1 MVPPVPLRASIWLS
15 ITSIFAKGV
24 PSSVDEEGM
33 ELRDVEAAQA
43 EAARSLSGIAWEA
56 MRSAGAQV
64 QEMTIE
70 VRDVYGPVMDVKFAF
85 VINRKQ

>member
-1 MVPPVPLRASIWLS
+1 MAVYYFDLREGGA
-15 ITSIFAKGV
+15 FV
-24 PSSVDEEGM
+24 VDEEGM
-33 ELRDVEAAQA
+33 ELREA
-43 EAARSLSGIAWEA
+43 EAARSLSGIAWDA
-56 MRSAGAQV
+56 MRSAGAQA

>member
-1 MVPPVPLRASIWLS
+1 MAVYYFDLREGG
-15 ITSIFAKGV
+15 TFV
-24 PSSVDEEGM
+24 VDEEGT

-43 EAARSLSGIAWEA
+43 EAARSLSGIAWDA
-56 MRSAGAQV
+56 MRSAGAQA

-70 VRDVYGPVMDVKFAF
+70 VRDVYGPVMDVKFVF

>member
-1 MVPPVPLRASIWLS
+1 MAVYYFDLREGGA
-15 ITSIFAKGV
+15 FV
-24 PSSVDEEGM
+24 VDEEGM

-43 EAARSLSGIAWEA
+43 EAARSLSGIAWDA
-56 MRSAGAQV
+56 MRSAGAQA
-64 QEMTIE
+64 QAMTIE